1 MLQISENIY
10 KYSISDVFAKNNA
23 HFPRVIFQNPR
34 AQTPRMKTPD
44 VQGVPQIIPQTLID
58 GTTEFAFGHLNFN
71 EFHFFEIL
79 IRDPFTEAFDID
91 ASKKMIFCG
100 NISDTFWNVLY
111 DDATKIREAIYS
123 LISSSCS
130 NTHKR
135 ARRHRLVVLNPRFSD
150 RWVMRSRCRLICAKS
165 TWLIIK

>member
-10 KYSISDVFAKNNA
+10 KYGTSDVFAKNNA
-23 HFPRVIFQNPR
+23 HFRIHEHKRREWKRPMYRVFPR
-34 AQTPRMKTPD
+34 
-44 VQGVPQIIPQTLID
+44 TLID
-58 GTTEFAFGHLNFN
+58 RSTEFGRLSFN

-79 IRDPFTEAFDID
+79 IRDPFTEVFDID

-135 ARRHRLVVLNPRFSD
+135 ARRLRLVVSSPRFSD

-165 TWLIIK
+165 TWLITRRS